1 MPDEMRS
8 ILLKQMRDFSAL
20 ILPLDNL
27 PEVYV
32 YDVTGFGKA
41 VLENPTALGFENIT
55 DACISTNDSAD
66 EDTFL
71 FWDQV
76 HLTTKAHAI
85 LAEDIHRVING
96 LESSFN

>member
-1 MPDEMRS
+1 MSRMLAFP
-8 ILLKQMRDFSAL
+8 QM
-20 ILPLDNL
+20 I
-27 PEVYV
+27 
-32 YDVTGFGKA
+32 
-41 VLENPTALGFENIT
+41 
-55 DACISTNDSAD
+55 AD
-66 EDTFL
+66 QDTFL